1 MMHGCCAP
9 RAGWWH
15 TWRRIE
21 SVKEHG
27 MGIKIFSGILA
38 VLLLGAYVTPYAI
51 KMKSIAL
58 VIVILIGFTMMA
70 IDLWQSLRSKE
81 D

>member
-1 MMHGCCAP
+1 
-9 RAGWWH
+9 
-15 TWRRIE
+15 
-21 SVKEHG
+21 